1 MVIVMVR
8 RGRVGCRVAMRC
20 GEDCCILPLA
30 LTIASGYSGGAQR
43 ADGARSPPPMPLPS
57 LTPQAQALWDASG
70 MSRYDLAQLL
80 RLAIRLEIEAGCPA
94 AAYLSL
100 SDLARIIHPPIPTLA
115 EAREAARQLAGPEA
129 EIVHGFLASLER

>member
-1 MVIVMVR
+1 
-8 RGRVGCRVAMRC
+8 
-20 GEDCCILPLA
+20 
-30 LTIASGYSGGAQR
+30 
-43 ADGARSPPPMPLPS
+43 MPLPP

-80 RLAIRLEIEAGCPA
+80 RLAIRLATEAGCA
-94 AAYLSL
+94 V
-100 SDLARIIHPPIPTLA
+100 SDLAHNLYPPIPTLA

>member
-1 MVIVMVR
+1 
-8 RGRVGCRVAMRC
+8 
-20 GEDCCILPLA
+20 
-30 LTIASGYSGGAQR
+30 
-43 ADGARSPPPMPLPS
+43 MPLPS

-80 RLAIRLEIEAGCPA
+80 RLAIRLEIESGC
-94 AAYLSL
+94 SL
-100 SDLARIIHPPIPTLA
+100 QEIAHNIHPPIPTLA